1 MARSSATARLRGAAW
16 PICAG
21 DHAMFLS
28 QLLLPGGGRGVA
40 LREGDAAHLVPGA
53 ESTRDLAQAAI
64 AAGRG
69 LAEEAARRGRGA
81 PVDLAQALAEGRVL
95 PPVDHPDP
103 AHLHLTGTGL
113 THLGSA
119 ATRDAMHGA
128 PDAGELTDS
137 MKMFRMGLEGGKPRP
152 GEAGVQ
158 PEWFYKGNGHAAV
171 APGAPLASPAFALDA
186 GEEPEI
192 AGLYLI
198 GPDGTPFRLG
208 FALGNEFSD
217 HVTERG
223 NYLWLAHSKLRPA
236 SFGPEMLLGALPQHV
251 EGSSRILR
259 DGAVLWERPF
269 LSGEA
274 NMSHS
279 IANLEHHHFK
289 YALFRQPGDV
299 HVHFFG
305 TATLSFADGVH
316 ARPGDVFQI
325 EAPALGLPLRNPLV
339 QLPNDAAP
347 VAVATL

>member
-1 MARSSATARLRGAAW
+1 
-16 PICAG
+16 
-21 DHAMFLS
+21 MFLS
-28 QLLLPGGGRGVA
+28 QLLLPDGGRAVA
-40 LREGDAAHLVPGA
+40 LRDGDAAHLVPGVD
-53 ESTRDLAQAAI
+53 STRALALAAI

-69 LAEEAARRGRGA
+69 LADEAAHRGQGA
-81 PVDLAQALAEGRVL
+81 AVDLAAALAEGRVL

-152 GEAGVQ
+152 GEVGVQ
-158 PEWFYKGNGHAAV
+158 PEWFYKGNGHAVA
-171 APGAPLASPAFALDA
+171 APGAALASPDFALDA

-236 SFGPEMLLGALPQHV
+236 SFGPEMLLGDLPQHV
-251 EGSSRILR
+251 EGTSRILR

-289 YALFRQPGDV
+289 YPLFRQPGDM

-305 TATLSFADGVH
+305 TATLSFADGIRC
-316 ARPGDVFQI
+316 RPGDVFQV
-325 EAPALGLPLRNPLV
+325 EAPALGLPLQNPLAAGAD
-339 QLPNDAAP
+339 LPARIE
-347 VAVATL
+347 VL